1 MKRNL
6 QKGFTLIEL
15 MIVVAIIG
23 ILAAVAL
30 PAYQDYTKRA
40 KMSEVIL
47 AASSCRTSITET
59 IQSASSGTVIAN
71 NGWGCEVSTGSGTKY
86 VESITTTASA
96 PGGSGG
102 VITVTAQNIAP
113 DAGGSIRLAPC
124 SAANQTTFA
133 TCTQP
138 ALGQA
143 VNSWLCGPSAT
154 GGVAPKFL
162 PGSCRAS

>member
-1 MKRNL
+1 MKRSM

-40 KMSEVIL
+40 KMSEAIL

-59 IQSASSGTVIAN
+59 LQSASSGTSISG
-71 NGWGCEVSTGSGTKY
+71 NGWGCEVSVGSGTKY
-86 VESITTTASA
+86 VSKVETAAGTSTGA
-96 PGGSGG
+96 VGGGL
-102 VITVTAQNIAP
+102 ITVTSQSIG
-113 DAGGSIRLAPC
+113 AGADGTIKLAPC
-124 SAANQTTFA
+124 KAASTTFA

-138 ALGQA
+138 DMGSS
-143 VNSWLCGPSAT
+143 VNSWICGPGT
-154 GGVAPKFL
+154 VDQKFL
-162 PGSCRAS
+162 PGSCRAL